1 MPILNLISDNKRIE
15 LSFDG
20 TPRLCD
26 LLAENGYGVISPC
39 GGNGSCGKCVIEAS
53 GNISEPSE
61 REIKHNC
68 RLACQVIL
76 LGDAEVRIKAEAS
89 AKIEARTETTINKNS
104 DFNYGAAIDIG
115 TTTIAVKLFDSFG
128 NCIGSESALNPQRAV
143 ADDVIGRISMS
154 LNGKGE
160 LLKAQIVGCI
170 NELLS
175 KLCGK
180 ISISDCDIERKII
193 TGNTAMLYLLT
204 GKSPKSISAYPF
216 ESETLF
222 GEWVDEKTYLP
233 HCLNAFVGAD
243 ITCALLAS
251 GICEKN
257 KTALLCDIGTNGEIA
272 LWKNNRLYVAS
283 ASAGPAFE
291 GACISC
297 GCLPIGGAVDKAY
310 VENNKIIAETVDDL
324 PAIGICGSGLI
335 DVINAFL
342 KLGYLDKSG
351 YCVRDLE
358 IESNGGVIKLT
369 QDDIRAVQLAKAA
382 VFAGIISIMR
392 YSDTDFDE
400 IEALYLAG
408 GFGNSLDIESA
419 IDIGLI
425 PGELKGKIKAIGNGA
440 LSGAI
445 QMLFDDNRI
454 EIASAYA
461 EKTTLV
467 ELGGNSDF
475 YEQFIKNIDFV

>member
-1 MPILNLISDNKRIE
+1 MPILTLISDDKRIKMPFE
-15 LSFDG
+15 G

-39 GGNGSCGKCVIEAS
+39 GGNGNCGKCAIEIS
-53 GNISEPSE
+53 GNISEPNGQE
-61 REIKHNC
+61 LKHNC

-76 LGDAEVRIKAEAS
+76 LGDAEVRIKAEVTP
-89 AKIEARTETTINKNS
+89 KIEAGTEITIDKKS
-104 DFNYGAAIDIG
+104 DFKYGAAIDIG
-115 TTTIAVKLFDSFG
+115 TTTVAVKLFDKFG
-128 NCIGSESALNPQRAV
+128 NCIGTETALNPQRAV
-143 ADDVIGRISMS
+143 ADDVIGRVGMA

-160 LLKAQIVGCI
+160 LLKSQIDGCI
-170 NELLS
+170 NELLN
-175 KLCGK
+175 KLCEK
-180 ISISDCDIERKII
+180 NSVAACDIDRKII

-233 HCLNAFVGAD
+233 NCLNAFVGAD
-243 ITCALLAS
+243 ITCAVLAS
-251 GICEKN
+251 GICENN

-272 LWKNNRLYVAS
+272 LWKNNKLYVSS
-283 ASAGPAFE
+283 AAAGPAFE

-297 GCLPIGGAVDKAY
+297 GCLPVGGAVDKAY
-310 VENNKIIAETVDDL
+310 IEKDKIIAETVDDL

-342 KLGYLDKSG
+342 KLGYIDKSG

-358 IESNGGVIKLT
+358 IKANGGAIKLT

-382 VFAGIISIMR
+382 VFAGIESVMH
-392 YSDTDFDE
+392 YSDTDYNE

-408 GFGNSLDIESA
+408 GFGNSLDIENA
-419 IDIGLI
+419 IGIGLI
-425 PGELKGKIKAIGNGA
+425 PSELKDKIKTIGNGA

-445 QMLFDDNRI
+445 QMLFDDKQI
-454 EIASAYA
+454 EIASSYA
-461 EKTTLV
+461 EKAIHI
-467 ELGGNSDF
+467 ELGGNSEF
-475 YEQFIKNIDFV
+475 YENFINNIDF